1 MNFILLGYILAC
13 LGLLYST
20 GRVIL
25 VFIVYSQLSE
35 IQKRLITEINL
46 SKESIIFLLSIVYI
60 ITYHIS

>member
-20 GRVIL
+20 CRVIL
-25 VFIVYSQLSE
+25 AFIVYVQLSE
-35 IQKRLITEINL
+35 IQKILITEINL
-46 SKESIIFLLSIVYI
+46 SKELIIFLLSIVYI